1 MCIRDHNAWLASNWF
16 PIPGAGLGRPRG
28 TRARAYERSESG
40 ALYTRREYSFQ
51 VLGSDRN
58 WIVQPA
64 SRWNHVSLEE
74 HSIITRPRGDFDAC
88 IGELVARLLVRV
100 STDARFI
107 GRRVFIERP
116 RVYETYVPSIRSLS
130 FSLFFFF
137 LEKVGLRPTRFF
149 VLFYRE
155 YTVFKWTSIS
165 ISTNLAFRLEV
176 FGILD
181 RWFLYLYSCLYL
193 YILNN
198 YAKRDIW
205 SGDRIG
211 IVEEFCGKKRWI
223 QDF

>member
-1 MCIRDHNAWLASNWF
+1 MLGWLRTGFRYPEQAS
-16 PIPGAGLGRPRG
+16 ADREE
-28 TRARAYERSESG
+28 RARARTSVQNPEHFTRGGNIRSKCWDRIEIES
-40 ALYTRREYSFQ
+40 Y
-51 VLGSDRN
+51 N
-58 WIVQPA
+58 PA
-64 SRWNHVSLEE
+64 RWNHVSPEE

-149 VLFYRE
+149 VLFYE

>member
-28 TRARAYERSESG
+28 TRARAFRIRSTLHAAGIFVPSVG
-40 ALYTRREYSFQ
+40 IGSKLNRTTRLTVKS
-51 VLGSDRN
+51 
-58 WIVQPA
+58 
-64 SRWNHVSLEE
+64 
-74 HSIITRPRGDFDAC
+74 
-88 IGELVARLLVRV
+88 
-100 STDARFI
+100 RFI
-107 GRRVFIERP
+107 GGAQYYHSATWWFRCVHRRARCP
-116 RVYETYVPSIRSLS
+116 TSRSRVHWREIYWTTCVYWTTPCVRNVCSFDTISL
-130 FSLFFFF
+130 FLFFFFF

>member
-58 WIVQPA
+58 WIVQPGSVK
-64 SRWNHVSLEE
+64 SRFTGGAQYYHSATWWFRCVHRRARCPTSRSRVHWREIYWTTCVYWTTPCVRNVCSFDTISL
-74 HSIITRPRGDFDAC
+74 F
-88 IGELVARLLVRV
+88 L
-100 STDARFI
+100 F
-107 GRRVFIERP
+107 
-116 RVYETYVPSIRSLS
+116 
-130 FSLFFFF
+130 FFFF

>member
-64 SRWNHVSLEE
+64 SRWNHVSPEE

-130 FSLFFFF
+130 FSFFFF
-137 LEKVGLRPTRFF
+137 SWK
-149 VLFYRE
+149 
-155 YTVFKWTSIS
+155 
-165 ISTNLAFRLEV
+165 RLDYDR
-176 FGILD
+176 LD
-181 RWFLYLYSCLYL
+181 FLYYFIVNIRCLNGRRFQFRRILRSDWKYL
-193 YILNN
+193 EFWIDGFYIYIRVCICIYWIIMRNVIF
-198 YAKRDIW
+198 DQ
-205 SGDRIG
+205 G
-211 IVEEFCGKKRWI
+211 IELE
-223 QDF
+223 